1 MLSNMSKETEAKLYA
16 EGVAT
21 FALTFIGAGAIWV
34 SGGDL
39 LTVAVAHGIILSVMV
54 SATMNISGAHINPAV
69 TIGFMATNRI
79 DSKLGIQ
86 YILAQLGGAILA
98 GFVLYSIGAD
108 VIAGTPAPGD
118 TIIDVSTQQAILIE
132 AILTFFLM
140 TVIMGTAVDDRA
152 PAGIAGFGIGLVV
165 MADILMGGPLTGAAM
180 NPARWA
186 GVWVWGDMGMD
197 TANNIDLI
205 IYTVGPI
212 IGALLGVLLWDKMI
226 PGEENSD

>member
-1 MLSNMSKETEAKLYA
+1 
-16 EGVAT
+16 
-21 FALTFIGAGAIWV
+21 
-34 SGGDL
+34 
-39 LTVAVAHGIILSVMV
+39 
-54 SATMNISGAHINPAV
+54 
-69 TIGFMATNRI
+69 
-79 DSKLGIQ
+79 
-86 YILAQLGGAILA
+86 
-98 GFVLYSIGAD
+98 
-108 VIAGTPAPGD
+108 
-118 TIIDVSTQQAILIE
+118 
-132 AILTFFLM
+132 M

-212 IGALLGVLLWDKMI
+212 MGALLGVLLWDKII
-226 PGEENSD
+226 PSENTNE

>member
-1 MLSNMSKETEAKLYA
+1 MLRNMSKETEAKLYA

-132 AILTFFLM
+132 AILTFLLM

-186 GVWVWGDMGMD
+186 GVWVFGDME
-197 TANNIDLI
+197 NNIDLI

-212 IGALLGVLLWDKMI
+212 MGALLGVLLWDKII
-226 PGEENSD
+226 PSENTDE

>member
-1 MLSNMSKETEAKLYA
+1 MCKETEAKLYA
-16 EGVAT
+16 EGIAT

-54 SATMNISGAHINPAV
+54 SATMNISGAHINPAI
-69 TIGFMATNRI
+69 TIGFMATKRI
-79 DSKLGIQ
+79 DSKLGAK
-86 YILAQLGGAILA
+86 YIAAQLAGALLA
-98 GFVLYSIGAD
+98 GGILYSIGAGG
-108 VIAGTPAPGD
+108 AGTPAPGHFPGENGAL
-118 TIIDVSTQQAILIE
+118 VNTQQAIFIE
-132 AILTFFLM
+132 AILTFLLM

-186 GVWVWGDMGMD
+186 GVWVFGDME
-197 TANNIDLI
+197 NNIDLI
-205 IYTVGPI
+205 IYTC
-212 IGALLGVLLWDKMI
+212 LLYTSPSPRD
-226 PGEENSD
+226 S